1 MRCEINENCHLK
13 FLSHI
18 FLKCCS
24 HLSLFPLQSKSDIRK
39 IQGTTCN
46 EDCCCFSNVFVISG
60 FHTGGG
66 GTPLMKG
73 VGMLIGNFE
82 LNP

>member
-18 FLKCCS
+18 CLKCCS
-24 HLSLFPLQSKSDIRK
+24 HLSLFPLQSKPDIRK

-60 FHTGGG
+60 FHTGGDSAYERG
-66 GTPLMKG
+66 GDARRK
-73 VGMLIGNFE
+73 F
-82 LNP
+82 